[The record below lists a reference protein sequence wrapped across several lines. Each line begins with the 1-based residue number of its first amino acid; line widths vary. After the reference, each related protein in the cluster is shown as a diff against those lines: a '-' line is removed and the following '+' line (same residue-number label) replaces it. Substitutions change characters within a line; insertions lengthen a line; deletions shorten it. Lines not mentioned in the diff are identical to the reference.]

1 MKVSSSFTIY
11 VNEFIQACVCVRYM
25 SAFLSKS
32 CDKLP
37 NQKVKSFASYFKVSK
52 DEILSKIRKNM
63 QFYLLFQFVDV
74 RNFVLIAVSYKL
86 M

>member
-1 MKVSSSFTIY
+1 MRKIY
-11 VNEFIQACVCVRYM
+11 VIISVKISWQIT
-25 SAFLSKS
+25 
-32 CDKLP
+32 D
-37 NQKVKSFASYFKVSK
+37 QKVKSFASYFKVSK